1 MTINKQN
8 DIEQIHE
15 NKLQNC
21 HEACC
26 KYARYW
32 EKKMIARHI
41 WGCVLGNARYFAFKL
56 GISKVSENQAA
67 ATTRAEF
74 LNFTNT
80 STSTCEIF

>member
-1 MTINKQN
+1 MKISYKIATKHVSNMQGT
-8 DIEQIHE
+8 
-15 NKLQNC
+15 
-21 HEACC
+21 
-26 KYARYW
+26 